1 MNHHV
6 PPERG
11 EGPLDIVGFL
21 QLEPTSVNQARI
33 SSFRHFSLREAQ
45 LRLACQRCGI
55 AVWLDHLPAASISRI
70 AEAPVFSELLSS
82 GDTASDA
89 ARELLLGWIDAESCL
104 LGERP
109 SGHLEWTALGDYRFA
124 PSGRLAYA
132 APRLHGLVLDS
143 GSPCVLAPP
152 LLPPEKRVRTEP
164 LTDFGPA
171 RAKLGEALAIID
183 LAAPAGV
190 EMILG
195 TLRVIHLYAE
205 NRSGFSSGSPRR
217 YPGITSLGN
226 AHKPTIS
233 AHQVADALL
242 HEATHSV
249 LYLAEV
255 DTPFFRTA
263 EIETPRVNSPWTGA
277 SLAMHSFAHACC
289 VWYELA
295 NFWARM
301 LETGDRHPET
311 VRLLRRSATGFLK
324 QDYEDALMLIADGIT
339 PFCRDL
345 LESLAADVR
354 SQWGRAV

>member
-6 PPERG
+6 RPKQA
-11 EGPLDIVGFL
+11 EGTLDIVGFL
-21 QLEPTSVNQARI
+21 QLEPSSVTQARI
-33 SSFRHFSLREAQ
+33 LSFRHFCLREAQ
-45 LRLACQRCGI
+45 LKLACRRCGI
-55 AVWLDHLPAASISRI
+55 AVWLDRLPAASISRI

-104 LGERP
+104 VGERP
-109 SGHLEWTALGDYRFA
+109 SGHFEWTALGDYRFA
-124 PSGRLAYA
+124 QSGRLAYV
-132 APRLHGLVLDS
+132 APRMHGLVLDS

-152 LLPPEKRVRTEP
+152 LLPPEKRVRTRP

-171 RAKLGEALAIID
+171 RAKLGEALALID
-183 LAAPAGV
+183 LAAPIGV
-190 EMILG
+190 EMVLG

-205 NRSGFSSGSPRR
+205 DRPGFSSGSPRR

-226 AHKPTIS
+226 AHSPSTS
-233 AHQVADALL
+233 PHQVADALL

-263 EIETPRVNSPWTGA
+263 EIETPRVISPWTGA
-277 SLAMHSFAHACC
+277 NLAMHSFAHACC

-311 VRLLRRSATGFLK
+311 LHLLRRSASGFLK
-324 QDYEDALMLIADGIT
+324 QEYEDALMLIAGGIT
-339 PFCRDL
+339 PFCREL
-345 LESLAADVR
+345 LEGLAVDVR
-354 SQWGRAV
+354 SQWGGTA